1 MLLVVVAVLVSFVWY
16 ILTPVER
23 ARVVRAAVEAARRLP
38 GAIRPIRSMTAGG
51 AEPESLRQAL
61 HARTPHV
68 YVTPAL
74 AAAAAVVF
82 AGMLAGAGSLADPDT
97 LVRWGASYG
106 PRTTSGEWFRLLT
119 ALFVHAGPLHLLV
132 NLAALLTLGPVLE
145 RLVRPLA
152 FAAVFVAAGAVS
164 IVVSL
169 SLDPVGVHG
178 GASGA
183 VSGLYG
189 LLIAAVL
196 WGLVERS
203 ALTISLATLKNLVPV
218 AAAFVLYNAATGELW
233 HGATRGGFLAGLG
246 CGLLFARRVG
256 ARTPPMR
263 QIVAATVATLVIVAG
278 SAAPLRGLVDV
289 RPEIE
294 QVMAVEHRT
303 AAAYDA
309 AVGRFRHGTT
319 TAAALAEMIDREIVP
334 ELAAAQ
340 GRLGMLGRVPEEHRP
355 LVAAAEEYL
364 RLRTEGWQIRSTA
377 LRTST
382 AGLKQADQTQRAALD
397 VLETLRRAQP

>member
-1 MLLVVVAVLVSFVWY
+1 MLLLVVAVLVSFVWY
-16 ILTPVER
+16 ILTPAER

-38 GAIRPIRSMTAGG
+38 GAIRPISSVASG
-51 AEPESLRQAL
+51 AEPECLQQAL
-61 HARTPHV
+61 HLRTPRV

-74 AAAAAVVF
+74 AATATAVF
-82 AGMLAGAGSLADPDT
+82 ACMIAGAGSLADPDT
-97 LVRWGASYG
+97 LVSWGASYG
-106 PRTTSGEWFRLLT
+106 PRTTSGEWFRLVT
-119 ALFVHAGPLHLLV
+119 ALFVHAGLLHLLV

-152 FAAVFVAAGAVS
+152 FAVVYLAAGAVS

-169 SLDPVGVHG
+169 SLEPVGVHG

-203 ALTISLATLKNLVPV
+203 ALTISFATLKNMAPG
-218 AAAFVLYNAATGELW
+218 AAVFVLYCATTGELW

-246 CGLLFARRVG
+246 CGLLFARRVA
-256 ARTPPMR
+256 ARTPPVR

-278 SAAPLRGLVDV
+278 SAASLRGLIDV

-294 QVMAVEHRT
+294 QVMAVEDRT
-303 AAAYDA
+303 AADYDA
-309 AVGRFRHGTT
+309 AVGRFRRGTTT
-319 TAAALAEMIDREIVP
+319 TAALAEIIDRDIVP
-334 ELAAAQ
+334 ELIAAED
-340 GRLGMLGRVPEEHRP
+340 RLSTLGRVPDEHRP
-355 LVAAAEEYL
+355 LVAAAAEYL
-364 RLRTEGWQIRSTA
+364 RLRTESWQIRSAA
-377 LRTST
+377 LRTSP
-382 AGLKQADQTQRAALD
+382 AGLKQADQTERAALD